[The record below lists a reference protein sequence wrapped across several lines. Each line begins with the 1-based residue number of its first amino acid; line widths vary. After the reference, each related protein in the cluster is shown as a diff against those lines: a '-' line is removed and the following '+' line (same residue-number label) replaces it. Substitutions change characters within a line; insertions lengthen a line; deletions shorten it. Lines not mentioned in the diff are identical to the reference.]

1 MALAVQTNMIQNIQK
16 TTPVIGCQL
25 ALRWLAALVIVSVA
39 SGCTTIINR
48 TVGGVSDNL
57 VTSILDQ
64 DDPQTVR
71 EAVPAYLILLDSFV
85 QGDPENVSNL
95 RATSSLYAAFGSTL
109 VDDEDRASKLTTRA
123 WQYGQQA
130 LCLEYPIDCEVR
142 KVGFE
147 DWGTFL
153 EARETDDAPALFD
166 FATSFLAF
174 LQAHSSDFVTLA
186 ELPKAQMLVERLAEV
201 NDGHEEV
208 NVSLYLGILNAL
220 RPPALG
226 GDFDAAQ
233 KYFQQAI
240 DLSEGKDLGVK
251 VSYARFYARTL
262 YERELHDK
270 LLNEVVEADAAE
282 GNSTLLNVLAQDEA
296 EMLLESADDYF

>member
-1 MALAVQTNMIQNIQK
+1 MNLNINHTIASK
-16 TTPVIGCQL
+16 FSRRPL
-25 ALRWLAALVIVSVA
+25 HWLIALVIA
-39 SGCTTIINR
+39 LLTTGCTTFINR

-57 VTSILDQ
+57 IASILDQ

-85 QGDPENVSNL
+85 QGNPKSVSNL
-95 RATSSLYAAFGSTL
+95 RSTSALYAAFGSTL
-109 VDDEDRASKLTTRA
+109 VDDEDRASKLTSRA
-123 WQYGQQA
+123 WRYGQQA
-130 LCLEYPIDCEVR
+130 LCLEYSIDCEIR
-142 KVGFE
+142 NVGFE
-147 DWGTFL
+147 DWETFL
-153 EARETDDAPALFD
+153 AARKTDDAPALFD
-166 FATSFLAF
+166 FATAFLAF

-186 ELPKAQMLVERLAEV
+186 ELPKAQMLVEKLAEI
-201 NDGHEEV
+201 NGGHEEI
-208 NVSLYLGILNAL
+208 NINLYLGILNTL

-270 LLNEVVEADAAE
+270 LLNEVIEADAAE

-296 EMLLESADDYF
+296 EILLNSADDYF